1 MEEKRTINVDY
12 ISIVRQEGNLVKLEH
27 IDIRKPESLLSDLKA
42 ILEDPERTLLDLQ
55 SRMCEF
61 YEEGKR
67 RNISYL
73 HHSDYTNAHT
83 TGYVSFP
90 KIYHQ
95 DEYNDMIREIEARTI
110 SKNCWSLSRIKERD
124 GETAYQEKLN
134 SYITEALQNKKDIY
148 YRQCL
153 TFITAITY
161 KDASD
166 ECKKDPSIK
175 LHSDAFCGGC
185 SKDLR
190 VNSDI
195 VLRITAQLGYS
206 SQSAYLGIS
215 LWYKGIL
222 IEPYSFFV
230 NHFRLYQKYDWYI
243 KIISPHTLCWEDI
256 FQSVVDMA
264 NMATTHPEQFYNK
277 YIKDEIKKMISGLTY
292 IVEKPKYFIDSLI
305 DDKDSFFDN
314 GIRPEHV
321 KIYKEFPDDMSMA
334 LIADKL
340 SDAYE
345 LLSHLSDLALIE
357 STAQSACET
366 IEGYIKKMLP
376 KIKEYYVKNCDAI
389 EKLNKNI
396 SDTKERLKELK
407 DKMAVHT
414 RRIDERYEGQDP
426 SKPIKCHS
434 LIEAEYERGNY
445 DFRYLKDRIIQT
457 ERDISSILDMKYKRN
472 QILPSLQH
480 YLDIIKG

>member
-12 ISIVRQEGNLVKLEH
+12 IAIVRQVGNLVKLEH

-61 YEEGKR
+61 YEEDKR
-67 RNISYL
+67 RDISYL
-73 HHSDYTNAHT
+73 HLSYYTNAHT

-110 SKNCWSLSRIKERD
+110 SKNNWSLSRIKERD

-185 SKDLR
+185 SKDIR

-206 SQSAYLGIS
+206 SQSAYLCIS

-222 IEPYSFFV
+222 IHPYSFFV
-230 NHFRLYQKYDWYI
+230 SHFRKYIKYKFYV
-243 KIISPHTLCWEDI
+243 KIISPHTLCWDEI
-256 FQSVVDMA
+256 FQDAVEMA
-264 NMATTHPEQFYNK
+264 NLATSSPERFYNI
-277 YIKDEIKKMISGLTY
+277 YIKDEIKKMVSGLTY
-292 IVEKPKYFIDSLI
+292 IVEKPKYFISSLI
-305 DDKDSFFDN
+305 DDKDSYFEN

-345 LLSHLSDLALIE
+345 LLSNLSNLAKIE
-357 STAQSACET
+357 PVAQSAHDT
-366 IEGYIKKMLP
+366 IKGYIIRMLP
-376 KIKEYYVKNCDAI
+376 KIKEYSIKNNDAV
-389 EKLNKNI
+389 EKLGKSI
-396 SDTKERLKELK
+396 SETESKLQELK
-407 DKMAVHT
+407 KRIAIHT
-414 RRIDERYEGQDP
+414 PYIDERYAKGF
-426 SKPIKCHS
+426 KCRS
-434 LIEAEYERGNY
+434 SIEADYERECY
-445 DFRYLKDRIIQT
+445 DYRYLKEDIKRTEQT
-457 ERDISSILDMKYKRN
+457 NSSLLNLRYGRNLILE
-472 QILPSLQH
+472 SLQH
-480 YLDIIKG
+480 CLDTIKE

>member
-12 ISIVRQEGNLVKLEH
+12 IAIVRQVGNLVKLEH

-55 SRMCEF
+55 SRMCDF
-61 YEEGKR
+61 YEDDRR

-73 HHSDYTNAHT
+73 HHGYYTNAHT

-195 VLRITAQLGYS
+195 VLSITAQLGYS

-222 IEPYSFFV
+222 IHPYSFFV
-230 NHFRLYQKYDWYI
+230 SHFRKYRKYKFYV
-243 KIISPHTLCWEDI
+243 KIISPHTLCWDEI
-256 FQSVVDMA
+256 FQDAVEMA
-264 NMATTHPEQFYNK
+264 NLAT
-277 YIKDEIKKMISGLTY
+277 S
-292 IVEKPKYFIDSLI
+292 S
-305 DDKDSFFDN
+305 
-314 GIRPEHV
+314 
-321 KIYKEFPDDMSMA
+321 
-334 LIADKL
+334 
-340 SDAYE
+340 
-345 LLSHLSDLALIE
+345 
-357 STAQSACET
+357 STT
-366 IEGYIKKMLP
+366 
-376 KIKEYYVKNCDAI
+376 
-389 EKLNKNI
+389 NI
-396 SDTKERLKELK
+396 
-407 DKMAVHT
+407 
-414 RRIDERYEGQDP
+414 
-426 SKPIKCHS
+426 
-434 LIEAEYERGNY
+434 
-445 DFRYLKDRIIQT
+445 
-457 ERDISSILDMKYKRN
+457 
-472 QILPSLQH
+472 
-480 YLDIIKG
+480 

>member
-12 ISIVRQEGNLVKLEH
+12 IAIVRQVGNLVKLEH

-61 YEEGKR
+61 YEEDKR
-67 RNISYL
+67 RDISYL
-73 HHSDYTNAHT
+73 HRSYYTTAHT

-110 SKNCWSLSRIKERD
+110 SKNNWSLSRIKERD
-124 GETAYQEKLN
+124 GETAYQEKLKTD
-134 SYITEALQNKKDIY
+134 IDEVLKKKKEEY
-148 YRQCL
+148 YRLCL
-153 TFITAITY
+153 SFITATTFN
-161 KDASD
+161 DTVA
-166 ECKKDPSIK
+166 ECKEDPTIK
-175 LHSDAFCGGC
+175 LYSNAFCGC
-185 SKDLR
+185 WSKDFR

-195 VLRITAQLGYS
+195 VLSITAQLGYS

-222 IEPYSFFV
+222 IHPYSFFV
-230 NHFRLYQKYDWYI
+230 SHFRKYRKYKFYV
-243 KIISPHTLCWEDI
+243 KIISAHTLCWEDI

-305 DDKDSFFDN
+305 DGKESYFDN
-314 GIRPEHV
+314 GIRPQHV
-321 KIYKEFPDDMSMA
+321 KIYKEFPDDLSMA

-340 SDAYE
+340 CDAYE
-345 LLSHLSDLALIE
+345 LLSNLSKLAKIE
-357 STAQSACET
+357 PVAQSAHDT
-366 IEGYIKKMLP
+366 IKGYIIRMIP
-376 KIKEYYVKNCDAI
+376 KIKEFSIKKQRCCR
-389 EKLNKNI
+389 E
-396 SDTKERLKELK
+396 T
-407 DKMAVHT
+407 
-414 RRIDERYEGQDP
+414 GQ
-426 SKPIKCHS
+426 
-434 LIEAEYERGNY
+434 EY
-445 DFRYLKDRIIQT
+445 F
-457 ERDISSILDMKYKRN
+457 
-472 QILPSLQH
+472 
-480 YLDIIKG
+480 

>member
-61 YEEGKR
+61 YEEDKR

-73 HHSDYTNAHT
+73 HHSNYTNAHT

-110 SKNCWSLSRIKERD
+110 SKNCLSLSRIKERD
-124 GETAYQEKLN
+124 GETAYQERLN
-134 SYITEALQNKKDIY
+134 SYITETLQRKKDEY

-161 KDASD
+161 KDTSA
-166 ECKKDPSIK
+166 ECKEDPTIK
-175 LHSDAFCGGC
+175 LYSNAFCW
-185 SKDLR
+185 SRTKDLR

-195 VLRITAQLGYS
+195 VLSITAQLGYS
-206 SQSAYLGIS
+206 SQSAHLGIS

-222 IEPYSFFV
+222 IHPYSFFV
-230 NHFRLYQKYDWYI
+230 SHFRKYRKYKFYV

-292 IVEKPKYFIDSLI
+292 IVEKPKYFIASLI
-305 DDKDSFFDN
+305 DDKESYFEN
-314 GIRPEHV
+314 GIRPEYV
-321 KIYKEFPDDMSMA
+321 KAYREFPDDMSMA
-334 LIADKL
+334 LIAYKL
-340 SDAYE
+340 CDAYE
-345 LLSHLSDLALIE
+345 LLSNLSKLAKIE
-357 STAQSACET
+357 PVAQSAHDT
-366 IEGYIKKMLP
+366 IKGYIIRMLP
-376 KIKEYYVKNCDAI
+376 KIKEYSIKNNDAV
-389 EKLNKNI
+389 EKLGKSI
-396 SDTKERLKELK
+396 SETESKLQELK
-407 DKMAVHT
+407 KRIAIHT
-414 RRIDERYEGQDP
+414 PYIDERYAKGF
-426 SKPIKCHS
+426 KCRS
-434 LIEAEYERGNY
+434 SIEADYERECY
-445 DFRYLKDRIIQT
+445 DYRYLKEEIKRTEQT
-457 ERDISSILDMKYKRN
+457 NSSLLNLRYGRNLILE
-472 QILPSLQH
+472 SLQH
-480 YLDIIKG
+480 CLDTIKE

>member
-12 ISIVRQEGNLVKLEH
+12 IAIVRQVGNLVKLEH

-61 YEEGKR
+61 YEEDKR
-67 RNISYL
+67 RDISYL
-73 HHSDYTNAHT
+73 HHSYYTNAHT

-110 SKNCWSLSRIKERD
+110 SKNNWSLSRIKERD
-124 GETAYQEKLN
+124 GETAYQEKLKTD
-134 SYITEALQNKKDIY
+134 IDEVLKKKKEEY
-148 YRQCL
+148 YRLCL
-153 TFITAITY
+153 SFITATTFN
-161 KDASD
+161 DTVA
-166 ECKKDPSIK
+166 ECQEDPTIK
-175 LHSDAFCGGC
+175 LYSNAFCW
-185 SKDLR
+185 SRTKDLR

-195 VLRITAQLGYS
+195 VLSITAQLGYS
-206 SQSAYLGIS
+206 SQSAHLGIS

-222 IEPYSFFV
+222 IHPYSFFV
-230 NHFRLYQKYDWYI
+230 SHFRKYRKYKFYV

-292 IVEKPKYFIDSLI
+292 IVEKPKYFISSLI
-305 DDKDSFFDN
+305 YDKDSYFDN
-314 GIRPEHV
+314 GIRPEYV
-321 KIYKEFPDDMSMA
+321 KAYREFPDDMSMA

-340 SDAYE
+340 SDAHE
-345 LLSHLSDLALIE
+345 LLSNLADLAAVE
-357 STAQSACET
+357 PTAQSAYDT
-366 IEGYIKKMLP
+366 IKGFITRMLP
-376 KIKEYYVKNCDAI
+376 LAKKYYTTNSDAI

-396 SDTKERLKELK
+396 ADTESKLQELK
-407 DKMAVHT
+407 NRIAVHT
-414 RRIDERYEGQDP
+414 QHIDERYAKGFRGR
-426 SKPIKCHS
+426 S
-434 LIEAEYERGNY
+434 LVEAEYERECY
-445 DFRYLKDRIIQT
+445 DYRYLKGEIKRTEQT
-457 ERDISSILDMKYKRN
+457 NSSLWSLKFGRKLILE
-472 QILPSLQH
+472 SLQQFI
-480 YLDIIKG
+480 DTVKD

>member
-12 ISIVRQEGNLVKLEH
+12 IAIVRQVDNLVKLEH

-61 YEEGKR
+61 YEEDKR
-67 RNISYL
+67 RDISYL
-73 HHSDYTNAHT
+73 HRSYYTNAHT
-83 TGYVSFP
+83 TGYISFP

-95 DEYNDMIREIEARTI
+95 DEYNDMIMEIEARTI
-110 SKNCWSLSRIKERD
+110 SKNNWSLSRIKERD

-134 SYITEALQNKKDIY
+134 NYITEALQRKKDEY

-161 KDASD
+161 KDTSD
-166 ECKKDPSIK
+166 ECMKDPSIK
-175 LHSDAFCGGC
+175 LHSGASCGC
-185 SKDLR
+185 RSNYLI
-190 VNSDI
+190 VNPDI
-195 VLRITAQLGYS
+195 KIQVTAQLGYS
-206 SQSAYLGIS
+206 KQSAYLGIS

-292 IVEKPKYFIDSLI
+292 IVEKPKYFISSLF
-305 DDKDSFFDN
+305 DDKDSYFDN
-314 GIRPEHV
+314 GIRPEYV
-321 KIYKEFPDDMSMA
+321 KAYREFPDDMSMA

-340 SDAYE
+340 SDAHE
-345 LLSHLSDLALIE
+345 LLSNLADLAAVE
-357 STAQSACET
+357 PTAQSAYDT
-366 IEGYIKKMLP
+366 IKGFITRMLP
-376 KIKEYYVKNCDAI
+376 LAKKYYTTNSDAI
-389 EKLNKNI
+389 KKLNKNI
-396 SDTKERLKELK
+396 ADTESKLQELK
-407 DKMAVHT
+407 NRIAVHT
-414 RRIDERYEGQDP
+414 QHIDERYAKGFRGR
-426 SKPIKCHS
+426 S
-434 LIEAEYERGNY
+434 LVEAEYERECY
-445 DFRYLKDRIIQT
+445 AYHYLKEEINRIEQT
-457 ERDISSILDMKYKRN
+457 NSRLFLLRYSRN
-472 QILPSLQH
+472 QILVSLKNFI
-480 YLDIIKG
+480 DTVANTNM

>member
-12 ISIVRQEGNLVKLEH
+12 IAIVRQVGNLVKLEH

-61 YEEGKR
+61 YEEDKR
-67 RNISYL
+67 RDISYL
-73 HHSDYTNAHT
+73 HRSYYTNAHT

-95 DEYNDMIREIEARTI
+95 NEYNDMIREIGARTI
-110 SKNCWSLSRIKERD
+110 SKNCLSLSRIKERD
-124 GETAYQEKLN
+124 GETAYQERLN
-134 SYITEALQNKKDIY
+134 SYITETLQRKKDEY

-161 KDASD
+161 KDTSA
-166 ECKKDPSIK
+166 ECKEDPTIK
-175 LHSDAFCGGC
+175 LYSNAFCW
-185 SKDLR
+185 SRTKDLR

-195 VLRITAQLGYS
+195 VLSITAQLGYS
-206 SQSAYLGIS
+206 SQSAHLGIS

-222 IEPYSFFV
+222 IHPYSFFV
-230 NHFRLYQKYDWYI
+230 SHFRKYRKYKFYV

-305 DDKDSFFDN
+305 DGKDSYFDN

-321 KIYKEFPDDMSMA
+321 KIYKELPDDMSMA
-334 LIADKL
+334 LISDKL
-340 SDAYE
+340 CDAYE
-345 LLSHLSDLALIE
+345 LLSNLSNLAKIE
-357 STAQSACET
+357 PVAQSAHDT
-366 IEGYIKKMLP
+366 IKGYIIRMLP
-376 KIKEYYVKNCDAI
+376 KIKEYSIKNNDAV
-389 EKLNKNI
+389 EKLGKSI
-396 SDTKERLKELK
+396 SETESKLQELK
-407 DKMAVHT
+407 KRIAIHT
-414 RRIDERYEGQDP
+414 PYIDEKYAKGF
-426 SKPIKCHS
+426 KCRS
-434 LIEAEYERGNY
+434 SIEADYERECY
-445 DFRYLKDRIIQT
+445 DYRYLKEEIKRTEQT
-457 ERDISSILDMKYKRN
+457 NSSLLNLRFGRNMILE
-472 QILPSLQH
+472 SLQH
-480 YLDIIKG
+480 CLDTIKE

>member
-12 ISIVRQEGNLVKLEH
+12 IAIVRQVGNLVKLEH
-27 IDIRKPESLLSDLKA
+27 IDIRKPETLLSDLKA

-55 SRMCEF
+55 SRMCDF
-61 YEEGKR
+61 YEDDRR

-73 HHSDYTNAHT
+73 DHGSYCNTHT

-110 SKNCWSLSRIKERD
+110 SKNCLSLSRIKERD
-124 GETAYQEKLN
+124 GETAYQERLN
-134 SYITEALQNKKDIY
+134 SYIAEALQRKKDEY

-161 KDASD
+161 KDTSD
-166 ECKKDPSIK
+166 KCMKDPSIK
-175 LHSDAFCGGC
+175 LHSCASCGC
-185 SKDLR
+185 RSNYLI
-190 VNSDI
+190 VNPDI
-195 VLRITAQLGYS
+195 KIQVTAQLGYS
-206 SQSAYLGIS
+206 RQSAYLGIS
-215 LWYKGIL
+215 LWYKDIL
-222 IEPYSFFV
+222 IHPYSFFV
-230 NHFRLYQKYDWYI
+230 SHFRLYQKYDWYI
-243 KIISPHTLCWEDI
+243 KITSPHTLCWEDI
-256 FQSVVDMA
+256 FQSVIDMA

-292 IVEKPKYFIDSLI
+292 IVEKPKYFISSLI
-305 DDKDSFFDN
+305 DDTDSYFEN
-314 GIRPEHV
+314 GIRPEYV
-321 KIYKEFPDDMSMA
+321 KAYREFPDDMSMA

-357 STAQSACET
+357 SAAQSACET

-414 RRIDERYEGQDP
+414 RRIDERYEGQD
-426 SKPIKCHS
+426 STKPVKCHS
-434 LIEAEYERGNY
+434 LIEAEYERGSY

-480 YLDIIKG
+480 CLDIIKG

>member
-12 ISIVRQEGNLVKLEH
+12 ISIVRQEGYLVKLEH

-61 YEEGKR
+61 YEEDKR

-292 IVEKPKYFIDSLI
+292 IVEKPKYFISSLI
-305 DDKDSFFDN
+305 DDKDSYFDN
-314 GIRPEHV
+314 GIRPEYV
-321 KIYKEFPDDMSMA
+321 KAYREFPDDMSMA

-340 SDAYE
+340 SDAHE
-345 LLSHLSDLALIE
+345 LLSNLADLAAVE
-357 STAQSACET
+357 PTAQSA
-366 IEGYIKKMLP
+366 Y
-376 KIKEYYVKNCDAI
+376 
-389 EKLNKNI
+389 
-396 SDTKERLKELK
+396 DT
-407 DKMAVHT
+407 
-414 RRIDERYEGQDP
+414 
-426 SKPIKCHS
+426 
-434 LIEAEYERGNY
+434 
-445 DFRYLKDRIIQT
+445 
-457 ERDISSILDMKYKRN
+457 
-472 QILPSLQH
+472 
-480 YLDIIKG
+480 IKGFITRMFPLAKK